1 MEEYHKSPIERLGYR
16 GWPQYSIFKHHLRVP
31 QPYLKVIVKNYRDLT
46 EVPILLS
53 RLVEQIDKHL
63 WSKMSDTEMV
73 EKNFKVKGIPVP
85 YIRDD
90 SAPIG
95 GVKVINAY
103 NFITGDI
110 LKFLGKP
117 MTLFMHSPFENSA
130 LKAASNI
137 IKAGLRAGVDSRMVS
152 FGKFLEETKTWN
164 RDNFVVQSVEKAS
177 LLCLYMVGTE
187 YTTEFS
193 QSSLQTLL
201 KTRRVAGQT
210 TMICSHLEPAEFIKR
225 YGFDPGAVPL
235 KFEDEK
241 LLSTIDELLK
251 HMKG

>member
-1 MEEYHKSPIERLGYR
+1 MNYSFHCKKCGQTVMSNSKEEVKGARALHKARRITLPTGVAYD
-16 GWPQYSIFKHHLRVP
+16 VP
-31 QPYLKVIVKNYRDLT
+31 KC
-46 EVPILLS
+46 
-53 RLVEQIDKHL
+53 RLVP
-63 WSKMSDTEMV
+63 V
-73 EKNFKVKGIPVP
+73 VPEKQ
-85 YIRDD
+85 
-90 SAPIG
+90 
-95 GVKVINAY
+95 
-103 NFITGDI
+103 
-110 LKFLGKP
+110 GKP